1 MLSAYLVIEGFVRA
15 LSFQAVGEGFVGPG
29 KSLKLGLHLS
39 FQGGELGF
47 VAAFSLFGEG
57 LEGFSFALVGL
68 LAEGVTFFQD
78 ADVEL
83 ELLLA
88 LVLAALEPA
97 AEDLQEGGASPEGG
111 EAGDDAI
118 DELAHAR
125 DAGDLQTIARGE
137 GEMDL
142 QQGLLQRR

>member
-1 MLSAYLVIEGFVRA
+1 MRRRHSPAAEKCIRTIKI
-15 LSFQAVGEGFVGPG
+15 SGEDFVGTG
-29 KSLKLGLHLS
+29 QRLQLGLHLGLQS
-39 FQGGELGF
+39 GELGL

-68 LAEGVTFFQD
+68 LAEGVAFFQD
-78 ADVEL
+78 AHVEL

-97 AEDLQEGGASPEGG
+97 AEDLQEGGAAPEDGK
-111 EAGDDAI
+111 AGDDAI

-142 QQGLLQRR
+142 HQEWGLE